1 MDYGNIPK
9 ERRAQIY
16 LQTQSEARKNR
27 KNFKINTDPILQRD
41 DKYEGKRRVKLETEK
56 YFMNVEEKEER
67 PRKKK
72 IPQKDKFVLTDNYSA
87 FPIEDVKYIPHKKA
101 IAQEYENKIHQQKPK
116 SLKRV
121 NCKARQDVIGD
132 IFTRKG
138 EIPHQ
143 KIHLKM
149 CANNGKPSEEYTRMN
164 EKKSNLPHHKPFP
177 KKVRK
182 EETFSDIF
190 GGDGKVL
197 VKERAHKRNVK
208 MDNSQIGN
216 LLQYD
221 NTPYGYDSTTEK
233 PNQMSYDDLVR
244 SIKMNRKDKMWVK
257 KK

>member
-1 MDYGNIPK
+1 
-9 ERRAQIY
+9 
-16 LQTQSEARKNR
+16 
-27 KNFKINTDPILQRD
+27 
-41 DKYEGKRRVKLETEK
+41 
-56 YFMNVEEKEER
+56 
-67 PRKKK
+67 
-72 IPQKDKFVLTDNYSA
+72 
-87 FPIEDVKYIPHKKA
+87 
-101 IAQEYENKIHQQKPK
+101 
-116 SLKRV
+116 
-121 NCKARQDVIGD
+121 
-132 IFTRKG
+132 
-138 EIPHQ
+138 
-143 KIHLKM
+143 M

-190 GGDGKVL
+190 GGDGKVS
-197 VKERAHKRNVK
+197 VKDRAHKRNVK